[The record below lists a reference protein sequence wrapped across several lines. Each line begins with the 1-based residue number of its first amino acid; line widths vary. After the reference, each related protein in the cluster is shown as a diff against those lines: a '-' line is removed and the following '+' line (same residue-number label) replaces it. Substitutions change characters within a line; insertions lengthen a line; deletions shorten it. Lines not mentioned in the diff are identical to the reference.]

1 MLPGNMLTKFPAP
14 ARLYVLYAA
23 LFWLLPWSPDIVTG
37 AWHIRFPS
45 EALTLAA
52 GILLTIYLWQRPS
65 LLLQRLQFGLPLLLA
80 GFVWAVWLSVSLV
93 FSTMPVVSVKY
104 WIVETGQYWVFFV
117 GLWVFREWWQR
128 LLPFFTCSMAGIVLF
143 TLAHHFKYQFRA
155 DQSMLAPM
163 PFFPDHTLYS
173 AVLVMLLPNVLLQFR
188 RPFAGVLI
196 VLFLTGLVFAGSRA
210 AWLSVLLAGML
221 VLPLVYR
228 NKWKRWLLP
237 AVVLLAGV
245 VSMKMFLAD
254 KLGKDISSLE
264 RLNRYSSAWRM
275 AEERPFT
282 GFGPGTF
289 QFQYLGFQRPEE
301 MTRISITDP
310 ARDLRPDQFGRGGG
324 AHSEYFQALAENGWP
339 GLLFWLLLAG
349 SAIFTGIR
357 AYLSSQIKEN
367 QWIILAVLFSL
378 LTFFIHA
385 FFNNF
390 LHDGRIALLFWG
402 QLAWLAGKDEMG
414 TSLNNSTSS
423 TTQLFSSPIP

>member
-1 MLPGNMLTKFPAP
+1 MLTKLPAP
-14 ARLYVLYAA
+14 ARLYAVYAA
-23 LFWLLPWSPDIVTG
+23 LFLLLPWSPDIVT
-37 AWHIRFPS
+37 ANWHIRFPS

-52 GILLTIYLWQRPS
+52 GISLLIYLWRHPS
-65 LLLQRLQFGLPLLLA
+65 LFLQKLQFGQPILLA
-80 GFVWAVWLSVSLV
+80 GTGWIIWLSVSLV
-93 FSTMPVVSVKY
+93 FSIMQVVSMKY

-128 LLPFFTCSMAGIVLF
+128 LLPFFACSMAGIVLF
-143 TLAHHFKYQFRA
+143 TLAHHFQYQFRA

-196 VLFLTGLVFAGSRA
+196 VLFLTGLVFAGCRA
-210 AWLSVLLAGML
+210 AWLSLLLAGML

-228 NKWKRWLLP
+228 NKWKWWLLP
-237 AVVLLAGV
+237 ALVLLAGA
-245 VSMKMFLAD
+245 VSMKTLLAD

-275 AEERPFT
+275 AEQRPFT

-289 QFQYLGFQRPEE
+289 QFQYLVFQRPEE

-349 SAIFTGIR
+349 VSIFTGIK
-357 AYLSSQIKEN
+357 AYLSSQSKEN
-367 QWIILAVLFSL
+367 QWIILAALFSL

-402 QLAWLAGKDEMG
+402 QLAWLAGKDGMN

-423 TTQLFSSPIP
+423 TTQPFNSPIP